1 MASRRAVDV
10 AGAIAGLVLALPLLA
25 IGALGILLSSP
36 GPVLYRARRV
46 GRGGR
51 LFTMFKLRTMHLA
64 APGTG
69 SRITGAGDPR
79 VFAWGAL
86 LRRLKIDE
94 LPQLVN
100 VLQGDMALV
109 GPRPEDPVFVARYYT
124 VEHRETLRVL
134 PGLASPGSIY
144 SSTHG
149 DRILHGEDPEGRY
162 LELMMPLKLALDR
175 VYVRRACFRYDM
187 QIIARTLGVIVRSLL
202 GWKNFAN
209 PPEITAAWRLLV
221 PARRYD
227 PATQEMLNRPVIMR
241 AVKPEDLV
249 NAGVASAEPAQGTA
263 A

>member
-1 MASRRAVDV
+1 MAFRRVVDLV
-10 AGAIAGLVLALPLLA
+10 GAAFGLLLALPLLLV
-25 IGALGILLSSP
+25 GALGVLLSSP

-46 GRGGR
+46 GIGGR
-51 LFTMFKLRTMHLA
+51 LFTMYKLRTMHLA
-64 APGTG
+64 TG
-69 SRITGAGDPR
+69 NRGSLITGADDPR
-79 VFAWGAL
+79 VFAWGRI

-100 VLQGDMALV
+100 VLAGDMALV

-124 VEHRETLRVL
+124 TEHRETLRVL

-149 DRILHGEDPEGRY
+149 DRILAGNDPEGRY
-162 LELMMPLKLALDR
+162 LELMLPLKLALDR

-227 PATQEMLNRPVIMR
+227 PATQELLNQPVIMR
-241 AVKPEDLV
+241 APLREEF
-249 NAGVASAEPAQGTA
+249 AGAQAVQAQGNA